1 MIKIIIQKIKEYN
14 LLKSL
19 LPVEMINLYLKQNM
33 NHWLFN
39 WKNYYLI
46 LNNKTNYKSLFY
58 N

>member
-33 NHWLFN
+33 NH
-39 WKNYYLI
+39 
-46 LNNKTNYKSLFY
+46 
-58 N
+58 